1 MIGRD
6 FKKWYRLPERL
17 QLTYSLIFS
26 VVVISCFSFIWK
38 FYQELP
44 IKKVAGASTTNVALG
59 TTAKISNYV
68 ANGASKLLA
77 DPITLAIYIGIPFFI
92 TIILF
97 LLWQI
102 RKSAAPPNKASKVSQ
117 TDDELI

>member
-1 MIGRD
+1 MQRNLLKI
-6 FKKWYRLPERL
+6 WYRLPERL

-44 IKKVAGASTTNVALG
+44 IKKVAGVTTTNAALG

-92 TIILF
+92 TIVLF

-102 RKSAAPPNKASKVSQ
+102 RRSLAKPARQKEVNSK
-117 TDDELI
+117 DDELI

>member
-26 VVVISCFSFIWK
+26 VVVLSGFSFIWK

-68 ANGASKLLA
+68 GNGFSKLLA
-77 DPITLAIYIGIPFFI
+77 DPITLAIYIGIPFLI
-92 TIILF
+92 TAVSF

-102 RKSAAPPNKASKVSQ
+102 RKSIKGPAKEREINNN
-117 TDDELI
+117 DDELI